1 MADSGKESAEISLAK
16 WAEIMS
22 DKHAAVKSKLA
33 AIGAR
38 FNPEVLA
45 ATQSLYAELVAPPSD
60 DLKVD
65 HDIAYGP
72 DERQKLDIYRAKDG
86 VNRPVLF
93 FVPGGGFVGGD
104 KRGSDQFYGNLAR
117 WFVKQGFVAVAI
129 NYRLAPANSWP
140 AGAQDVGRALAWTI
154 SNITQYGGDSA
165 NVLIFG
171 QSAGATHV
179 ATFLFH
185 PALAASKPGVVGAV
199 LASGFYRVSENNRAP
214 NIAAYFG
221 SDASQFEDRS
231 PLTHVGAE
239 TIPLLLTVAEFD
251 PGVLAAPTFQL
262 ADTITQKTGKAP
274 RVLWLKGHNHVSPV
288 LSFDSGDEVLG
299 KEIIDFAA
307 DLAPK

>member
-1 MADSGKESAEISLAK
+1 MK

-22 DKHAAVKSKLA
+22 VEHAAVKSKLA
-33 AIGAR
+33 EMGAR

-45 ATQSLYAELVAPPSD
+45 ATQSLYADLVAPPSD

-65 HDIAYGP
+65 ADVSYGP
-72 DERQKLDIYRAKDG
+72 DQRQNLDVYRAIDG
-86 VNRPVLF
+86 EKGPVLL

-104 KRGSDQFYGNLAR
+104 KRGSDRFYGNLAR
-117 WFVKQGFVAVAI
+117 WFVKHGFVVVAI
-129 NYRLAPANSWP
+129 NYRLAPAHAWP
-140 AGAQDVGRALAWTI
+140 SGAQDVGRALAWTI
-154 SNITQYGGDSA
+154 ANIDEYGGDSD
-165 NVLIFG
+165 NILIFG

-185 PALAASKPGVVGAV
+185 PALATPEPGVVGAV
-199 LASGFYRVSENNRAP
+199 LASGFYRVSEDNLAP

-231 PLTHVGAE
+231 PLTHVSAD

-262 ADTITQKTGKAP
+262 ADAITQRTGKAP

-288 LSFDSGDEVLG
+288 LSFDSGDDALG
-299 KEIIDFAA
+299 KEILDFAA
-307 DLAPK
+307 DFAPR